1 MKRLMELALLAL
13 FSAGF
18 LSACNT
24 VEGVGEDV
32 QAVGEEIDEAA
43 EDSGANDDDD
53 DGGGG

>member
-32 QAVGEEIDEAA
+32 QEVGEEIDEAA
-43 EDSGANDDDD
+43 EDTGANDDDD